1 MDSRLML
8 DFSIRCLL
16 IEDLI
21 INKAFDKIGLSHYY
35 IYMNSKGF
43 HEFKRGVKGS
53 NPMSFLPVLGLAG
66 LAYLLKDCIYY
77 GT

>member
-1 MDSRLML
+1 ML